1 MHTEQ
6 NTGITSDE
14 HSKRISGNS
23 GELRALNELKGNFII
38 PGYQRGYRWNKQQID
53 DFLNDIFEFYEQFK
67 NGKENKIYF
76 LQPVIVMESYND
88 GTGKEEKCPEINI
101 VDGQQR
107 LTTVFLLNAV
117 LLNQYDER
125 IQGKIDNSRCQS
137 AKSDFIDYT
146 LTIKTRNKSTKFLKY
161 IGKFIKR
168 RKKYINNK
176 KFIDRRKLYF
186 NNIDLQF
193 LYNAYM
199 TIIEYIKKIENDIEE
214 KIIEIINW
222 SEFYEIFANQV
233 KVLWYVIDDSDS
245 SGEIAAFTRLNS
257 GKIPLTN
264 AELSR
269 ATLLNPAYYKSENN
283 KNDNEN
289 LPDIE
294 TERGLI
300 KRWVG

>member
-6 NTGITSDE
+6 DTGNTDDG
-14 HSKRISGNS
+14 HSRRISENS
-23 GELRALNELKGNFII
+23 GELRALNELKGNFIV

-88 GTGKEEKCPEINI
+88 DTGKEEKCPDINI

-117 LLNQYDER
+117 LLNQYDEL

-146 LTIKTRNKSTKFLKY
+146 LTIKTRNKSTKFLKN

-168 RKKYINNK
+168 RKNT
-176 KFIDRRKLYF
+176 L
-186 NNIDLQF
+186 
-193 LYNAYM
+193 
-199 TIIEYIKKIENDIEE
+199 TIKKAAIVEIYIL
-214 KIIEIINW
+214 II
-222 SEFYEIFANQV
+222 
-233 KVLWYVIDDSDS
+233 
-245 SGEIAAFTRLNS
+245 
-257 GKIPLTN
+257 
-264 AELSR
+264 
-269 ATLLNPAYYKSENN
+269 
-283 KNDNEN
+283 
-289 LPDIE
+289 
-294 TERGLI
+294 
-300 KRWVG
+300 